1 MVVFRKG
8 MIIQDSHYLV
18 EISYNEL
25 GLYISLHSIE
35 GPHKSV
41 MQDITNP
48 ERVQQILEAFNNDFE
63 MLARHI
69 KLHKNSIRIRRP
81 DFVEMSHLRSI

>member
-1 MVVFRKG
+1 
-8 MIIQDSHYLV
+8 MIIQESHYLV

-48 ERVQQILEAFNNDFE
+48 ERVKQILEAFNNDFE

>member
-1 MVVFRKG
+1 
-8 MIIQDSHYLV
+8 MIISGSHYLV
-18 EISYNEL
+18 EISYNDL

-35 GPHKSV
+35 GAHKSV

-48 ERVQQILEAFNNDFE
+48 ERVKQILTAFNNDFE

-81 DFVEMSHLRSI
+81 EFAEMSNLRSI